1 MLNERLKQEE
11 QEKKRIKDKIIHGDS
26 LTEEEQKFLF
36 EKVENKA
43 ADLMEKQ
50 KEHLNTINK

>member
-1 MLNERLKQEE
+1 MMLNERLKQEE

-50 KEHLNTINK
+50 K